1 MCEINYERILE
12 SYGTHNRSLTPLTM
26 IARLKEVPLMSI
38 QHQELTLLARKKTIA
53 KHEKLY
59 IFRLYFDNVLNT
71 KR

>member
-1 MCEINYERILE
+1 MCEINYERILA

-26 IARLKEVPLMSI
+26 ISKLKETKLLSI
-38 QHQELTLLARKKTIA
+38 QQQELTLLARKKTFA

-59 IFRLYFDNVLNT
+59 VFRLYFDNVLNT